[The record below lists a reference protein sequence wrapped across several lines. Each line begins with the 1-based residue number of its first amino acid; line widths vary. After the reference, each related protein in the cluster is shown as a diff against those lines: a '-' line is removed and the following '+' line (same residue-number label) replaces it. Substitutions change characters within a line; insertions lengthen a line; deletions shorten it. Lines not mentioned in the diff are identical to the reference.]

1 MTEPFGSSALS
12 DEAEAIFVELRREP
26 VDAEYVRS
34 LVAGTSVTLDESLAA
49 VIQAAARHHEAAALA
64 SRILVERDPNRSPDF
79 LPDFI
84 RPVTLARSKG
94 AKGLA
99 RFTEFFLGEPPPS
112 AFQFGYSRLRSV
124 DALGDYTRMAKHR
137 FSSLRYG
144 AMLGLADTADLAAL
158 DPLARGLDDR
168 SPRVREA
175 AANAVRRLRHAGP
188 VKDILAHQVH
198 QKLIQALSDRS
209 AEVRIAA
216 ARALG
221 ALGDHDALRKHS
233 HALRGE
239 QTELDQILNNRIP
252 PLDKI
257 WPLDDTT

>member
-1 MTEPFGSSALS
+1 MTDTFGSSALS
-12 DEAEAIFVELRREP
+12 DEAEAIFAELRREP

-34 LVAGTSVTLDESLAA
+34 LVIGTSVTLDESLAA

-64 SRILVERDPNRSPDF
+64 SRILVERDPNRSPEF

-94 AKGLA
+94 AKVLA
-99 RFTEFFLGEPPPS
+99 RFTEFFLGEPPPT

-137 FSSLRYG
+137 FASLRLG

-158 DPLARGLDDR
+158 DPLARGLGDR
-168 SPRVREA
+168 SPRVRAA

-188 VKDILAHQVH
+188 TEDILAHPVR
-198 QKLIQALSDRS
+198 QKLVHALADRRS
-209 AEVRIAA
+209 EVRVAA

-221 ALGDHDALRKHS
+221 ALGDHDLLREHS
-233 HALRGE
+233 QALRGE
-239 QTELDQILNNRIP
+239 QAELEQILNNQIP
-252 PLDKI
+252 PLDRI
-257 WPLDDTT
+257 WPLDNTT